1 MGREIQ
7 KKKLRSKRQPVRPK
21 KTPQAPNPRGNTLI
35 AQHWDKQQTPTQNYR
50 RLGLVS
56 RLKAPTGGSEKL
68 ASRQVALAI
77 APLEQAIVSEAK
89 VERDDEGNIVS
100 VLPEPDS
107 DSEDERGGGGHVG
120 ADDPHASQLVRDLI
134 AMAQN
139 PAPKKARHQSDAE
152 IQWLQRLVARHGDDA
167 GAMARDRK
175 LNPMQQTAA
184 DLARRIKKAQLTA

>member
-21 KTPQAPNPRGNTLI
+21 KAPQASNPRGNTLI

-50 RLGLVS
+50 RMGLVS

-68 ASRQVALAI
+68 PSSKVALAI

-89 VERDDEGNIVS
+89 VERDGKGNIVR
-100 VLPEPDS
+100 VLPESESDS
-107 DSEDERGGGGHVG
+107 DSGRDDDEGV
-120 ADDPHASQLVRDLI
+120 ADDPDASQVVRDLI
-134 AMAQN
+134 ALAQN
-139 PAPKKARHQSDAE
+139 PAPKKARHQSHAE
-152 IQWLQRLVARHGDDA
+152 ILWLQRLVARYGDDT

-175 LNPMQQTAA
+175 MNPMQQTAA
-184 DLARRIKKAQLTA
+184 DLGRRIRKAQLTG